1 MQKRTQ
7 TRNEGETNAVL
18 SALPDV
24 PEMNRPLS
32 IRVTDAGGM
41 VVKWHNLLRR
51 CLPVLE
57 NPDSFPSAYREEI
70 VKEMKAAL
78 ETLSEEDEAVWNE
91 ETKEVYE
98 PGSWFDEA
106 LDREERE
113 IERRALWN

>member
-1 MQKRTQ
+1 MLKTEEQRV
-7 TRNEGETNAVL
+7 ET

-57 NPDSFPSAYREEI
+57 NPDAFPPAYREEI

-78 ETLSEEDEAVWNE
+78 ETLSEEDESERESE
-91 ETKEVYE
+91 ES
-98 PGSWFDEA
+98 GSWLHEA

-113 IERRALWN
+113 VEREALWN

>member
-24 PEMNRPLS
+24 PEMNRSLS

-51 CLPVLE
+51 CLPIIE
-57 NPDSFPSAYREEI
+57 NPDAFPSAYREEI

-78 ETLSEEDEAVWNE
+78 ETLSEEDEPE
-91 ETKEVYE
+91 EAYE
-98 PGSWFDEA
+98 LGSWLDEA

-113 IERRALWN
+113 IEREALWN

>member
-51 CLPVLE
+51 CLPIIE
-57 NPDSFPSAYREEI
+57 NPDAFPSAYREEI

-78 ETLSEEDEAVWNE
+78 ETLSEEDEAEWESE
-91 ETKEVYE
+91 ET
-98 PGSWFDEA
+98 GSWLDEA

-113 IERRALWN
+113 IEREDLWN

>member
-1 MQKRTQ
+1 MLKTEEQRV
-7 TRNEGETNAVL
+7 ET

-51 CLPVLE
+51 CLPLIE
-57 NPDSFPSAYREEI
+57 NPEAFSAVDRKRMVREIE
-70 VKEMKAAL
+70 AAL
-78 ETLSEEDEAVWNE
+78 EPPSQEDEPE
-91 ETKEVYE
+91 EAYE
-98 PGSWFDEA
+98 PGSWLDEA

-113 IERRALWN
+113 VEREALWN